1 MIESEE
7 EDRTVNMEEQV
18 KIEESKDDYLLDF
31 TTSSAI
37 SRMSVKFLI
46 IYIPILWLSGFFVG
60 VVFYQ
65 YIWFAVNENPLLW
78 ILQIALFPLILLAM
92 YYLFI
97 LSCIC
102 LSKLFLVLINLIH
115 KPKEGIFLAEKGNSD
130 FEFWCLRTEIKKLVI
145 WFMNNSPT
153 PLIDILGFRWFG
165 LNLDFSSHLHDA
177 WCDLEFVKMG
187 RNVLVG
193 QGVTLMGSMIVGNY
207 LIIKKII
214 LDDYVVLGGHCTI
227 APGSIVGKDTV
238 IAALSVTNY
247 NQIFEEGWIYM
258 GVPPQK
264 IKENKYAESR
274 RDIIKMRDVDNE
286 SYYEVKHEVNIDED
300 KKDLITQE

>member
-1 MIESEE
+1 MSDIGKENKEE
-7 EDRTVNMEEQV
+7 NANEAQEQEDR
-18 KIEESKDDYLLDF
+18 YLLDF

-37 SRMSVKFLI
+37 SRVSVKFLV
-46 IYIPILWLSGFFVG
+46 IYLPILWLSGFIVG
-60 VVFYQ
+60 VIFYQ
-65 YIWFAVNENPLLW
+65 YIWFALYDNPLWW
-78 ILQIALFPLILLAM
+78 ILQVIVFPLMLIGL

-97 LSCIC
+97 LSCIFF
-102 LSKLFLVLINLIH
+102 SKLFLILINLVH

-145 WFMNNSPT
+145 WFMNNCPT

-165 LNLDFSSHLHDA
+165 LKLDFSSHLHDA

-193 QGVTLMGSMIVGNY
+193 QGVTLMGSMIVGKY
-207 LIIKKII
+207 LIIKEII
-214 LDDYVVLGGHCTI
+214 LDDYVVLGGMCTI

-247 NQIFEEGWIYM
+247 DQVFEEGWIYL
-258 GVPPQK
+258 GVPPIK

-274 RDIIKMRDVDNE
+274 RDVIKMRDVDNE
-286 SYYEVKHEVNIDED
+286 SYYEVEHEVNIDED
-300 KKDLITQE
+300 KKDLLVN